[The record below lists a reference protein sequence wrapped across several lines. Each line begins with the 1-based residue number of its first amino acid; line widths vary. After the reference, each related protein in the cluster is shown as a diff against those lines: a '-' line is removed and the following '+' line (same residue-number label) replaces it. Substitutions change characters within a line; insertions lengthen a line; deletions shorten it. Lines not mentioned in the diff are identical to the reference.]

1 MTPSVLRV
9 APVIFLLLW
18 SGGYAAVRVA
28 IRHTG
33 PMSLLAL
40 RYAIVVAL
48 LVLAVAVLRPE
59 FPRGGRAYVQL
70 AAIGL
75 LVQVG
80 YFGFTNLAL
89 AAGVS
94 VAVTALIGSLQPI
107 VVAVLSPFAVGEQVG
122 GRQWAG
128 LGLGL
133 AGAAVVILA
142 RSRLQLS
149 IPGVGFAVGA
159 LLAISGGTLVER
171 RFGVNHHPLASN
183 LVQYAVGVMVAVPL
197 AFAVEGGVRISSSP
211 EMWAALAYLVIGN
224 SLISITLLLA
234 MVRAGQAARV
244 SALFFLVPPL
254 STVYALVLLG
264 EPVPPVAWLGM
275 ALAATGVAL
284 VTRAA
289 PQPATSAV
297 EAAEL

>member
-1 MTPSVLRV
+1 VTPSVLRV
-9 APVIFLLLW
+9 APVIFFLLW
-18 SGGYAAVRVA
+18 SGGYTAVRIA
-28 IRHTG
+28 IRHVG

-40 RYAIVVAL
+40 RYAIVVVIL
-48 LVLAVAVLRPE
+48 LVAVAALRPA
-59 FPRGGRAYVQL
+59 FPRGWRPYVQL
-70 AAIGL
+70 AVIGL

-107 VVAVLSPFAVGEQVG
+107 VVAVVAPWTVGERVG
-122 GRQWAG
+122 GRHWVG
-128 LGLGL
+128 LALGL
-133 AGAAVVILA
+133 AGAAIVILA

-149 IPGVGFAVGA
+149 VFGVGAAVGA

-183 LVQYAVGVMVAVPL
+183 LVQYAVGVVVAVPL
-197 AFAVEGGVRISSSP
+197 AFIVEGSVRVSSSP
-211 EMWAALAYLVIGN
+211 EMWLALSYLVVGN

-254 STVYALVLLG
+254 SALYALVVLS
-264 EPVPPVAWLGM
+264 EPLPVAGWLGM
-275 ALAATGVAL
+275 ALAAAGVAI
-284 VTRAA
+284 VTRAV
-289 PQPATSAV
+289 QRPASAV

>member
-1 MTPSVLRV
+1 VTPSVLRV
-9 APVIFLLLW
+9 APIIFLLLW
-18 SGGYAAVRVA
+18 SGGYTAVRIA
-28 IRHTG
+28 IRHVG

-40 RYAIVVAL
+40 RYAIVVMLL
-48 LVLAVAVLRPE
+48 LVAVAVLRPA
-59 FPRGGRAYVQL
+59 FPRGWRAYVQL
-70 AAIGL
+70 GVIGL

-94 VAVTALIGSLQPI
+94 VAVTALIGSLQPVI
-107 VVAVLSPFAVGEQVG
+107 VAVVAPWTVGERVG
-122 GRQWAG
+122 GRHWVG
-128 LGLGL
+128 LALGL
-133 AGAAVVILA
+133 AGAAIVILA

-149 IPGVGFAVGA
+149 VFGVAAAVGA
-159 LLAISGGTLVER
+159 LVAISGGTLVER

-183 LVQYAVGVMVAVPL
+183 LVQYAVGAVVAVPL
-197 AFAVEGGVRISSSP
+197 AFVVEGGVRVSSST
-211 EMWAALAYLVIGN
+211 EMWLALTYLVVGN

-254 STVYALVLLG
+254 SAVYALVILG
-264 EPVPPVAWLGM
+264 EPVPVAAWLGM
-275 ALAATGVAL
+275 ALAAVGVAI

-289 PQPATSAV
+289 LQPVASAAK
-297 EAAEL
+297 AADL

>member
-18 SGGYAAVRVA
+18 SGGYTAVRIA
-28 IRHTG
+28 IRHVG

-40 RYAIVVAL
+40 RYAIVVVIL
-48 LVLAVAVLRPE
+48 LVAVAALRPA
-59 FPRGGRAYVQL
+59 FPRGWRPYVQL
-70 AAIGL
+70 AVIGL

-107 VVAVLSPFAVGEQVG
+107 VVAVVAPWTVGERVG
-122 GRQWAG
+122 GRHWVG
-128 LGLGL
+128 LALGL
-133 AGAAVVILA
+133 AGAAIVILA

-149 IPGVGFAVGA
+149 VFGVGAAVGA

-183 LVQYAVGVMVAVPL
+183 LVQYAVGVVVAVPL
-197 AFAVEGGVRISSSP
+197 AFIVEGSVRVSSSP
-211 EMWAALAYLVIGN
+211 EMWLALSYLVVGN

-254 STVYALVLLG
+254 SALYALVVLS
-264 EPVPPVAWLGM
+264 EPLPVAGWLGM
-275 ALAATGVAL
+275 ALAAAGVAI
-284 VTRAA
+284 VTRAV
-289 PQPATSAV
+289 QRPASAV

>member
-1 MTPSVLRV
+1 
-9 APVIFLLLW
+9 LLLW
-18 SGGYAAVRVA
+18 SGGYTAVRIA
-28 IRHTG
+28 IRHVG

-40 RYAIVVAL
+40 RYAIVVVIL
-48 LVLAVAVLRPE
+48 LVAVAALRPA
-59 FPRGGRAYVQL
+59 FPRGWRPYVQL
-70 AAIGL
+70 AVIGL

-107 VVAVLSPFAVGEQVG
+107 VVAVVAPWTVGERVG
-122 GRQWAG
+122 GRHWVG
-128 LGLGL
+128 LALGL
-133 AGAAVVILA
+133 AGAAIVILA

-149 IPGVGFAVGA
+149 VFGVGAAVGA

-183 LVQYAVGVMVAVPL
+183 LVQYAVGVVVAVPL
-197 AFAVEGGVRISSSP
+197 AFIVEGSVRVSSSP
-211 EMWAALAYLVIGN
+211 EMWLALSYLVVGN

-254 STVYALVLLG
+254 SALYALVVLS
-264 EPVPPVAWLGM
+264 EPLPVAGWLGM
-275 ALAATGVAL
+275 ALAAAGVAI
-284 VTRAA
+284 VTRAV
-289 PQPATSAV
+289 QRPASAV